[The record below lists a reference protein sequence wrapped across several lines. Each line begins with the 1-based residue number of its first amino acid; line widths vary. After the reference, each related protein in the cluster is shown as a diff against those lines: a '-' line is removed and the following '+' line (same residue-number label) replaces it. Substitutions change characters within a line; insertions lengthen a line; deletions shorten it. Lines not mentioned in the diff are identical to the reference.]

1 MDDSPSPNASP
12 FDALDDQAHADGA
25 MGVPREPAETLLS
38 HHVAQ
43 SHVATLREE
52 VRHRLDDVN
61 DRRNDVRERR
71 QDHAETAAHLEHL
84 RAKRDKTSDRLAD
97 AETQREAAEE
107 AQSSEYARGSVFYAG
122 LYSLAGLF
130 FIAGDVIMSREIVAN
145 ALKLR
150 GDVEPWIFAIGLAM
164 LAILLKPAYDR
175 LVETPY
181 WNGNRGIFA
190 GVIGVCSAGA
200 LATLWILG
208 AFRSTAFV
216 SNARIQRLTAE
227 LMQASDPS
235 AIGAIQAEIGTIQ
248 QGLIESPLGYWAFV
262 VSGVLFAVAGAVCLG
277 IGVRHGRDAYH
288 VRYRLH
294 RAKNRLDA
302 ECEALRNTLD
312 TLNDAIAE
320 QEVTLQRQQQALDD
334 LPSLDALQEQA
345 GALRD
350 RLAFLHDQHA
360 DVQSRHLQARYRHAH
375 DRGQTGGHPPPPAE
389 SGDGMVPPVASPALP
404 DAPSADASPDA
415 ASDARRPHQRLRD
428 LLLRHTS

>member
-1 MDDSPSPNASP
+1 MMDDSPSPDASP
-12 FDALDDQAHADGA
+12 LDALDDQAHADGA

-43 SHVATLREE
+43 SHVATLRDD
-52 VRHRLDDVN
+52 VRDRLDAVEAQRD
-61 DRRNDVRERR
+61 DIRQRRETR
-71 QDHAETAAHLEHL
+71 AETTALLEHL
-84 RAKRDKTSDRLAD
+84 RSKRDDTSRRLANT
-97 AETQREAAEE
+97 ETQREAAEE

-122 LYSLAGLF
+122 LYSLAGVF

-181 WNGNRGIFA
+181 WNGNRGLFA
-190 GVIGVCSAGA
+190 GVIGVCGAGA

-227 LMQASDPS
+227 LMEASDPS
-235 AIGAIQAEIGTIQ
+235 AIGAIQAEIGAIQ

-294 RAKNRLDA
+294 RARKRLDA
-302 ECEALRNTLD
+302 ECETLRATLAD
-312 TLNDAIAE
+312 LNDRIAE
-320 QEVTLQRQQQALDD
+320 NEVSLQRQEQALADR
-334 LPSLDALQEQA
+334 PSLDALTEQA
-345 GALRD
+345 QALRD
-350 RLAFLHDQHA
+350 RLALLHDQHA
-360 DVQSRHLQARYRHAH
+360 DVQSRQLQARYRHAH
-375 DRGQTGGHPPPPAE
+375 DRGQTGGRPPAPAE
-389 SGDGMVPPVASPALP
+389 SGDGMVPTVAAPTDTPSAP
-404 DAPSADASPDA
+404 DASHA
-415 ASDARRPHQRLRD
+415 ARGQRPYQMLRD
-428 LLLRHTS
+428 LLLRNTS